1 MFFGLTNA
9 FVTFMNLMNT
19 ICKDCLEVF
28 TLVFMDDSLMFSK
41 NEDER
46 KEHFE
51 NMFDVLKRHK
61 LYTKRTNCQFF
72 CTQIEYIRHVLFD
85 EGVLVDP

>member
-1 MFFGLTNA
+1 
-9 FVTFMNLMNT
+9 MNLMNT

-28 TLVFMDDSLMFSK
+28 TLVFMDDSLMFS

-46 KEHFE
+46 KEHLK

-61 LYTKRTNCQFF
+61 LYTKRTKCQFF

-85 EGVLVDP
+85 RGVLVDP